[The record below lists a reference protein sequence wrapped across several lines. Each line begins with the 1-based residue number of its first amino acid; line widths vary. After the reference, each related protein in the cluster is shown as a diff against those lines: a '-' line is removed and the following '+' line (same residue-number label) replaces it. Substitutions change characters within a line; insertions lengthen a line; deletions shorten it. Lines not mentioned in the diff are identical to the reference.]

1 MSDKKTN
8 WQDSAQKN
16 SLNTFRS
23 TFSSLIKMTLKN
35 VKSELAV
42 ALKSSETFGSA
53 RRKVISQKDDIITQC
68 SESIVSAVSSTNP
81 DNAGNKDN
89 LLKEANEKAENAGK
103 MLKKLQSSMG
113 NDYGRWWKRDL
124 HVLLV
129 QAEQE
134 VVEAFSTLAVIKQE
148 EIPPR
153 DILFR
158 SQDPNSYLKT
168 KKYVRVSDE
177 AYVYG
182 LLDCIGELKRVALNS
197 DKSDHDLALHI
208 LEIMRELFRELE
220 PFSKYSNSFK
230 ILKLKIDVNR
240 NIITDTEK
248 SLK

>member
-1 MSDKKTN
+1 
-8 WQDSAQKN
+8 
-16 SLNTFRS
+16 
-23 TFSSLIKMTLKN
+23 MTLKN
-35 VKSELAV
+35 VKKELAV

-113 NDYGRWWKRDL
+113 NDYGRWWKQDL

-148 EIPPR
+148 
-153 DILFR
+153 
-158 SQDPNSYLKT
+158 
-168 KKYVRVSDE
+168 
-177 AYVYG
+177 
-182 LLDCIGELKRVALNS
+182 
-197 DKSDHDLALHI
+197 
-208 LEIMRELFRELE
+208 
-220 PFSKYSNSFK
+220 
-230 ILKLKIDVNR
+230 
-240 NIITDTEK
+240 
-248 SLK
+248 

>member
-1 MSDKKTN
+1 MNPCFFNMLHNPSYKNIGTNGGIINIKYLDGEDLRNRQSKTYGFTVK
-8 WQDSAQKN
+8 D
-16 SLNTFRS
+16 RME
-23 TFSSLIKMTLKN
+23 LIKEYIE
-35 VKSELAV
+35 VV
-42 ALKSSETFGSA
+42 
-53 RRKVISQKDDIITQC
+53 
-68 SESIVSAVSSTNP
+68 
-81 DNAGNKDN
+81 
-89 LLKEANEKAENAGK
+89 KEANEKAENAGK

-182 LLDCIGELKRVALNS
+182 LLD
-197 DKSDHDLALHI
+197 
-208 LEIMRELFRELE
+208 
-220 PFSKYSNSFK
+220 
-230 ILKLKIDVNR
+230 
-240 NIITDTEK
+240 
-248 SLK
+248 